1 MSKTSTVLPEN
12 VKIDFSHPRQIPWEP
27 LLYLR
32 KFVTHAVVLTSQM
45 SYIMS
50 SLKVMQPG
58 ECILLF
64 HRFGN
69 IRMRVIAVFTCFL
82 WIHILYSHNK

>member
-12 VKIDFSHPRQIPWEP
+12 VKIDFSHP

-45 SYIMS
+45 SCIMS

-64 HRFGN
+64 HSFGTITHEGN
-69 IRMRVIAVFTCFL
+69 SGFYLLFVDSYFIFSQQIR
-82 WIHILYSHNK
+82 LYQFR